1 MLFSIGNVKPL
12 LAAAFP
18 TCWGSHTVCNETWL
32 QSIEYLEIIGIIV
45 GQILVGIVGDWMG
58 RRFGLIQDATIM
70 FIGLLM
76 LTAAWGV
83 TLSKSTAI
91 SLSKSILLISHQ
103 TAGLSATSGHFS
115 STVLVSVASIP

>member
-1 MLFSIGNVKPL
+1 LFSIGNVKPL
-12 LAAAFP
+12 LASAFP
-18 TCWGSHTVCNETWL
+18 NCWGSHTICNETWL

-45 GQILVGIVGDWMG
+45 GQILVGVVGDWMG

-83 TLSKSTAI
+83 TLSKFAAI
-91 SLSKSILLISHQ
+91 SAFGSH
-103 TAGLSATSGHFS
+103 
-115 STVLVSVASIP
+115 

>member
-1 MLFSIGNVKPL
+1 M
-12 LAAAFP
+12 
-18 TCWGSHTVCNETWL
+18 

-83 TLSKSTAI
+83 TLSKYQSFFHVNRG
-91 SLSKSILLISHQ
+91 LL
-103 TAGLSATSGHFS
+103 T
-115 STVLVSVASIP
+115 

>member
-1 MLFSIGNVKPL
+1 MTVVPFCSNDHRANINPSYVLFSIGNVKPL
-12 LAAAFP
+12 LASAFP
-18 TCWGSHTVCNETWL
+18 NCWDSYSVCNETWV

-45 GQILVGIVGDWMG
+45 GQILVGVIGDWMG

-83 TLSKSTAI
+83 TLSTFE
-91 SLSKSILLISHQ
+91 LSPL
-103 TAGLSATSGHFS
+103 G
-115 STVLVSVASIP
+115 